1 MSTPFINHRV
11 IETGMTGRPAALSL
25 VTVLLAAVWLGG
37 CAGAPKKAQEQAK
50 IDNVRTIKSVRAQSA
65 EATATVS
72 QTEHVTVVQPTSPE
86 KIAMA
91 QAASSD
97 YFAAL
102 QLMKVGK
109 LDDALLVL
117 QTIAAQYPTLSGPLV
132 NQGLVYLR
140 QEKWSDALDAL
151 DQALKVNARNP
162 YAWNLRGVVLRE
174 TGKFQEARQSYER
187 ALSIDPLF
195 AKVHFNLGILADL
208 YLQDM
213 KLALMH
219 YERYQALQK
228 KPDPAVG
235 NWIADLR
242 NRLGLSTTAP
252 AAAPGTQTPAPAV
265 PDAG

>member
-1 MSTPFINHRV
+1 MSIRFIKPGDTRQ
-11 IETGMTGRPAALSL
+11 PAALPL
-25 VTVLLAAVWLGG
+25 VAALLAAIWLGG
-37 CAGAPKKAQEQAK
+37 CAGTPKKEQAQAK
-50 IDNVRTIKSVRAQSA
+50 VDNVRTIKSVRGQSA
-65 EATATVS
+65 TAAAATS
-72 QTEHVTVVQPTSPE
+72 QTEHITVVQPTSPE

-91 QAASSD
+91 QAASGD

-102 QLMKVGK
+102 QMMKAGK

-117 QTIAAQYPTLSGPLV
+117 QTVAAQYPTLSGPLV

-162 YAWNLRGVVLRE
+162 YAWNLRGIALRE
-174 TGKFQEARQSYER
+174 TGKFREARQSYER
-187 ALSIDPLF
+187 ALAIDPLF

-242 NRLGLSTTAP
+242 NRLGLPTKPVAPVSAP
-252 AAAPGTQTPAPAV
+252 AAV